1 MPPLIRKV
9 DCIRMRVPDLHA
21 GLAFYRDV
29 LGHPLIW
36 RTATAARLAM
46 PDSDAEIVIHTEQ
59 TPETVDLLV
68 VSIGEAVER
77 MTEAGGRL
85 LAGPFEIAI
94 GRVVV
99 VADPFGNAL
108 TLLDQSKGKL
118 STDAEGNVTGI
129 VDR

>member
-9 DCIRMRVPDLHA
+9 DCIRMRVPDIDA
-21 GLAFYRDV
+21 GLAFYRDA

-36 RTATAARLAM
+36 RTATAAGLAM
-46 PDSDAEIVIHTEQ
+46 PDSDAEIVIHAEQ

-68 VSIGEAVER
+68 ASIEQAVER
-77 MTEAGGRL
+77 MTGAGGRL